1 MQNIIMT
8 ELGGLYGNE
17 VIKEMNEI
25 IKLYDIYEGPGQDWI
40 VDEKDYTPTK
50 KKTNYIKKLIKDE
63 ARFLFGKTPIFTVQV
78 EDDKYQEQVEEI
90 NEYINKLLK
99 DNLFE
104 DKLVKGA
111 RDCFI
116 GKRVAIKLHAD
127 TITKT
132 IRVMFVPSLEFVYEP
147 FEDRVDELKKI
158 IFFHQMNQEQDKSKQ
173 IIWKQKYEMVD
184 GKCIL
189 NEGFY
194 NGNGDLLET
203 LAVNVDLK
211 LSGIPAYVILNDGL
225 SGDLQG
231 ESDVSEILENGIA
244 YNKLASEDLDAL
256 KKGMNRIIYGTDV
269 DPEASKHFKL
279 KPGAYWDVSTD
290 IASDGKQAQIGT
302 IDTDFNYDARME
314 NTLNRIKADMHEVL
328 NIPMINNSDLQGMMT
343 SGKSMKA
350 LYWQLITRCEE
361 KMMSWRPALEWMIKA
376 ILEMNEVYAINTLPK
391 LENFDVIVENQYP
404 LQENEDEEMV
414 LDLQKVNAQTM
425 SRKTFIKKWAN
436 VADDIAEEELKQIQL
451 EKQML
456 EDSYS
461 QFETNFEDEE

>member
-25 IKLYDIYEGPGQDWI
+25 IKLYDIYEGTGQNWI

-50 KKTNYIKKLIKDE
+50 KKTNYIKKLIKEE

-78 EDDKYQEQVEEI
+78 ENDKQQEQVEEI
-90 NEYINKLLK
+90 NKYVNKLLK
-99 DNLFE
+99 DNLFK

-225 SGDLQG
+225 SGDLKG
-231 ESDVSEILENGIA
+231 ESDVEEILENGIA

-269 DPEASKHFKL
+269 DPAASKHFKL

-302 IDTDFNYDARME
+302 IDTDFNYDTRME

-376 ILEMNEVYAINTLPK
+376 ILEINEVYSITTLPK
-391 LENFDVIVENQYP
+391 LENFDVVIENQYP
-404 LQENEDEEMV
+404 LQENEDEEMI

-456 EDSYS
+456 EDSYT

>member
-1 MQNIIMT
+1 MT

-50 KKTNYIKKLIKDE
+50 KKTNYIKKLIKEE

-90 NEYINKLLK
+90 NKYINKLLK

-116 GKRVAIKLHAD
+116 GKRIAIKLHAD

-173 IIWKQKYEMVD
+173 VIWKQKYEMVD

-225 SGDLQG
+225 SGDLKG
-231 ESDVSEILENGIA
+231 ESDVEEILENGIE
-244 YNKLASEDLDAL
+244 YNKLTSEDLDAL

-302 IDTDFNYDARME
+302 IDTDFNYDTRME

-361 KMMSWRPALEWMIKA
+361 KMMSWRPALEWMIRA

-391 LENFDVIVENQYP
+391 LENFDVVVENQYP
-404 LQENEDEEMV
+404 LQENEDEEMT

-436 VADDIAEEELKQIQL
+436 VTDDIAEEELKQIQL

-461 QFETNFEDEE
+461 QFETDLGDDE

>member
-1 MQNIIMT
+1 MNNIIMT

-25 IKLYDIYEGPGQDWI
+25 IKLYDIYDGPGQDWI

-50 KKTNYIKKLIKDE
+50 KKTNYIKKLIKEE

-99 DNLFE
+99 ENLFE

-116 GKRVAIKLHAD
+116 GKRIAIKLHAD

-189 NEGFY
+189 NEAFY

-361 KMMSWRPALEWMIKA
+361 KMMSWRPALEWMIRA
-376 ILEMNEVYAINTLPK
+376 ILEMNEVYVINTLPK
-391 LENFDVIVENQYP
+391 LENFDVVVENQYP
-404 LQENEDEEMV
+404 LQENEDEEMT

-436 VADDIAEEELKQIQL
+436 VTDDIADEELKQIQL

-461 QFETNFEDEE
+461 QFETDLGDDE

>member
-1 MQNIIMT
+1 MVKKEIITVDKGGCTMQNIIMA

-25 IKLYDIYEGPGQDWI
+25 IKLYDIYDGKGQDWI
-40 VDEKDYTPTK
+40 VEEEDYIPTK
-50 KKTNYIKKLIKDE
+50 KKTNYIKKLIKEE
-63 ARFLFGKTPIFTVQV
+63 ARFLFGKTPTFTIQV
-78 EDDKYQEQVEEI
+78 EDDKFKQQAEEI
-90 NEYINKLLK
+90 NNYINEVLK
-99 DNLFE
+99 NNLFE
-104 DKLVKGA
+104 DKLIKGA

-127 TITKT
+127 TITKA

-147 FEDRVDELKKI
+147 FEDKVDELKKI
-158 IFFHQMNQEQDKSKQ
+158 IFFHQMNQEQDKDKQ
-173 IIWKQKYEMVD
+173 IIWKQKYEMVN

-194 NGNGDLLET
+194 NGNGELLET

-211 LSGIPAYVILNDGL
+211 LTGIPAYVILNDGL
-225 SGDLQG
+225 SGDLKG
-231 ESDVSEILENGIA
+231 ESDVEEIKDDGIV
-244 YNKLASEDLDAL
+244 YNQFSSEDLDAL
-256 KKGMNRIIYGTDV
+256 RKGMNRIIYGTDV
-269 DPEASKHFKL
+269 DPKASEHFKL

-302 IDTDFNYDARME
+302 INTDFNYNERME
-314 NTLNRIKADMHEVL
+314 NTLNRIKSNMHEVL
-328 NIPMINNSDLQGMMT
+328 NIPMINNQDLKGMMT

-404 LQENEDEEMV
+404 LQENEDE
-414 LDLQKVNAQTM
+414 
-425 SRKTFIKKWAN
+425 
-436 VADDIAEEELKQIQL
+436 
-451 EKQML
+451 
-456 EDSYS
+456 
-461 QFETNFEDEE
+461 